1 MQVHNILIISAIVLF
16 ASISTVQ
23 ADLLNVELRKAYA
36 QCKTAQ
42 QACETICKEA
52 VIARKKAAADAEDK
66 TQQCIAEHGQ
76 QFPESGIK
84 QKSEGALID
93 GFAWM
98 PDVTG
103 TYMRPGR
110 GLSYIV
116 DAPGNQDWAKHCKGE
131 ARINPK
137 NAQQVKTTLR
147 NSPKVIPRKTTL
159 KLSKIQYYTG
169 PGQAKC
175 LFSEIEVLE

>member
-1 MQVHNILIISAIVLF
+1 MRAHTIFIISVIVLF
-16 ASISTVQ
+16 VSISTVQ
-23 ADLLNVELRKAYA
+23 ADLFNVELRKAYA

-42 QACETICKEA
+42 KACETICKQA

-76 QFPESGIK
+76 QFPESAIK

-93 GFAWM
+93 GFVWM

-103 TYMRPGR
+103 TYMRQGR
-110 GLSYIV
+110 GMSYIV
-116 DAPGNQDWAKHCKGE
+116 DVPGNKDWANNCKGE
-131 ARINPK
+131 ARINPE
-137 NAQQVKTTLR
+137 NAQQIKTTLR
-147 NSPKVIPRKTTL
+147 NSPRVIPRKTTL

>member
-1 MQVHNILIISAIVLF
+1 MQIYNILIVSVTLLL
-16 ASISTVQ
+16 ASIRTVH
-23 ADLLNVELRKAYA
+23 ADLFNVELRKAYA

-42 QACETICKEA
+42 KACETICKQA

-76 QFPESGIK
+76 QFPESAIK
-84 QKSEGALID
+84 QKSAGALID

-131 ARINPK
+131 ARVNPE

-147 NSPKVIPRKTTL
+147 NSPRVIPRKTML

-169 PGQAKC
+169 RGQTKC
-175 LFSEIEVLE
+175 VFSKIEVLE